1 MNYLTERVAR
11 IEPAGGH
18 RLRVTFRDGFTATV
32 DLDPLLDEG
41 PIFAPLRDEEFF
53 ASVRIEYGAPVWS
66 DDLDLSPGSLRAWC
80 EAGRVLSMNETDE
93 WVAAHAE
100 PESAVVREDPP
111 A

>member
-11 IEPAGGH
+11 LEPAGGH

-32 DLDPLLDEG
+32 DLAPLLDEG
-41 PIFAPLRDEEFF
+41 PIFAPWRDAAFF
-53 ASVRIEYGAPVWS
+53 AGVRIERGVPVWS

-80 EAGRVLSMNETDE
+80 EAGRVLSCEETDA
-93 WVAAHAE
+93 WVARHTESE
-100 PESAVVREDPP
+100 PAVVREEPP